1 MSESSNDAHGRLGVG
16 VVGAGCWGPNLA
28 RNFAAGPDWD
38 LRWVCDLD
46 LAARC

>member
-16 VVGAGCWGPNLA
+16 VVGAGCWGPNLG
-28 RNFAAGPDWD
+28 NFAAGPDWD